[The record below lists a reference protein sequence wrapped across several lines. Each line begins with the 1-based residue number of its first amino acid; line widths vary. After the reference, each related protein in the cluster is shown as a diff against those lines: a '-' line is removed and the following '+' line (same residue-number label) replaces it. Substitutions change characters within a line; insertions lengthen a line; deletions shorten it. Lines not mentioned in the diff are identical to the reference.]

1 MNQIKIIL
9 ISMALALPMQ
19 MMAKKAVQD
28 NSYLLWYQAPA
39 KHWLEALPIGNSHL
53 GGMVYGGTLDE
64 DIQLNEETFWSGGPY
79 QNNSTKSLAS
89 LPKVRELIFNG
100 REQEAAALINQ
111 DFIPGPHGMRFL
123 PMANL
128 HIKMAGAMQAQEK
141 EMSSVVSQNQVERF
155 VRDLDLQKAIATTRF
170 VQNGVEYTRTTF
182 ASLADGVIV
191 CHIKSSKKGALAF
204 AMNLDAPFD
213 YQAQADGNHILLKVK
228 GQDQEGVQSAL
239 TAECVAEIVSVDG
252 KVSVQNGAQA
262 LGGKASVALQN
273 ATEATIIVNAAT
285 NFVNYHDVS
294 GNAAQRNAIYINK
307 VKDIPYA
314 QLEKRHVEAY
324 QKQFNTV
331 KLILPTD
338 DNAQLPTNQRLDQ
351 FNGSKDMA
359 MVALMFNYGR
369 YLLISS
375 SQPGGQAANLQGVW
389 NDNKKAPWD
398 GKYTININTEMN
410 YWPAEVTHLS
420 NNAQPLYSLI
430 KDLSETGAKTAREMY
445 GCRGWMAHH
454 NTDIWRI
461 AGPVDGAQWGMFPNG
476 GAWLSTHLW
485 QHYLYTGDKD
495 FLRQW
500 YPVLKG
506 AAEFYLD
513 YMQSL
518 PGTPWKVT
526 VPSVS
531 PEQGPKGKKTAVTAG
546 CTMDNQ
552 IAFDALSN
560 AIKASEVLGVD
571 EAERGQMKTL
581 LSQIPPMQI
590 GKYGQLQEWLI
601 DADDP
606 KNEHRHISHL
616 YGLYPSNLISPFS
629 HPELFRAAANTLRQ
643 RGDMATGWSL
653 GWKTNFWARM
663 LDGNHAFKIISNM
676 LKLLPV
682 SDNEWE
688 ASRPDGRTYPNL
700 FDAHP
705 PFQIDG
711 NFGVTA
717 GIAEMLVQSH
727 DGAVHLLPALP
738 DAWSD
743 GEVKGLCARGGFVVD
758 MKWQNKRL
766 SSAVIRST
774 IGGPLRI
781 RSYVPL
787 KAKGLRKAEGT
798 CKNPLLQSA
807 VVKEALV
814 QPCEDEGIKANIPQV
829 FEYDLETEAGHI
841 YRLK

>member
-1 MNQIKIIL
+1 MVL
-9 ISMALALPMQ
+9 AMALPMQ
-19 MMAKKAVQD
+19 MMAKKTVTD
-28 NSYLLWYQAPA
+28 NSCRLWYNAPA

-53 GGMVYGGTLDE
+53 GGMVYGGIQDE
-64 DIQLNEETFWSGGPY
+64 NIQLTEETFWSGGPHN
-79 QNNSTKSLAS
+79 NNSQKSLDN
-89 LPKVRELIFNG
+89 LPKVRDLIFNG
-100 REQEAAALINQ
+100 REEEAADIINK
-111 DFIPGPHGMRFL
+111 DFVVGPHGMRFL

-128 HIKMAGAMQAQEK
+128 HVKM
-141 EMSSVVSQNQVERF
+141 QNQGKAEHF
-155 VRDLDLQKAIATTRF
+155 VRELDLKRAITTTSF
-170 VQNGVEYTRTTF
+170 VFDDVRYTRTTF

-191 CHIKSSKKGALAF
+191 CHIKASKKGALNF
-204 AMNLDAPFD
+204 DVTLDSPFKH
-213 YQAQADGNHILLKVK
+213 QVQKTPHGIVLRVK
-228 GQDQEGVQSAL
+228 GQDQEGIKAAL
-239 TAECVAEIVSVDG
+239 TAECVADVKTDG
-252 KVSVQNGAQA
+252 
-262 LGGKASVALQN
+262 
-273 ATEATIIVNAAT
+273 TEATIIVSAAT

-294 GNAAQRNAIYINK
+294 GNAAQRNASYINK
-307 VKDIPYA
+307 VSALSFA

-331 KLILPTD
+331 KLCLPTD
-338 DNAQLPTNQRLDQ
+338 ANAQLPTDQRLDK
-351 FNGSKDMA
+351 FTGSKDMA

-389 NDNKKAPWD
+389 NNNKNAPWD
-398 GKYTININTEMN
+398 SKYTININTEMN
-410 YWPAEVTHLS
+410 YWPAEVTNLS
-420 NNAQPLYSLI
+420 QNAEPLFSLV
-430 KDLSETGAKTAREMY
+430 KDLSETGAKTASEMY
-445 GCRGWMAHH
+445 GCRGWVAHH

-461 AGPVDGAQWGMFPNG
+461 AGPVDGAYWGMFPNG

-485 QHYLYTGDKD
+485 QHYLYTGDKA

-513 YMQSL
+513 YMQPL
-518 PGTPWKVT
+518 PGTQWKVT

-531 PEQGPKGKKTAVTAG
+531 PEQGPMGKKTPVTAG

-560 AIKASEVLGVD
+560 AIHASEVLGLD

-616 YGLYPSNLISPFS
+616 YGLYPSNQISPFS
-629 HPELFRAAANTLRQ
+629 HPELFHAAANTLKQ

-682 SDNEWE
+682 SDNELKE
-688 ASRPDGRTYPNL
+688 KRPDGRTYPNL

-717 GIAEMLVQSH
+717 GIAEMLIQSH

-738 DAWSD
+738 DVWAD

-758 MKWQNKRL
+758 MKWQNKQL
-766 SSAVIRST
+766 VSAKIHSSL
-774 IGGPLRI
+774 GGTLRI

-787 KAKGLRKAEGT
+787 KGKGLRKAEGT
-798 CKNPLLQSA
+798 CANPLLQAA
-807 VVKEALV
+807 VIK
-814 QPCEDEGIKANIPQV
+814 QPMEQHRVDEGVKAHIPQV
-829 FEYDLETEAGHI
+829 FEYDLDTEAGKSYQI
-841 YRLK
+841 K

>member
-1 MNQIKIIL
+1 MNRKQIIL
-9 ISMALALPMQ
+9 GSMVLAMALPMQ
-19 MMAKKAVQD
+19 MMAKKTVTD
-28 NSYLLWYQAPA
+28 NSCRLWYNAPA

-53 GGMVYGGTLDE
+53 GGMVYGGIQDE
-64 DIQLNEETFWSGGPY
+64 NIQLTEETFWSGGPHN
-79 QNNSTKSLAS
+79 NNSQKSLDN
-89 LPKVRELIFNG
+89 LPKVRDLIFNG
-100 REQEAAALINQ
+100 REEEAADIINK
-111 DFIPGPHGMRFL
+111 DFVVGPHGMRFL

-128 HIKMAGAMQAQEK
+128 HVKM
-141 EMSSVVSQNQVERF
+141 QNLGKAEHF
-155 VRDLDLQKAIATTRF
+155 VRELDLKRAVTTTSF
-170 VQNGVEYTRTTF
+170 VLDDVRYTRTTF
-182 ASLADGVIV
+182 ASLADGVLV
-191 CHIKSSKKGALAF
+191 CHIKASKKGALNF
-204 AMNLDAPFD
+204 DVTLDSPFKH
-213 YQAQADGNHILLKVK
+213 QVQKTPHGIVLRVK
-228 GQDQEGVQSAL
+228 GQDQEGIKAAL
-239 TAECVAEIVSVDG
+239 TAECVADVKTDG
-252 KVSVQNGAQA
+252 
-262 LGGKASVALQN
+262 
-273 ATEATIIVNAAT
+273 TEATIIVSAAT

-294 GNAAQRNAIYINK
+294 GNAAQRNASYINN
-307 VKDIPYA
+307 VSAMSFA

-331 KLILPTD
+331 KLSLPAD
-338 DNAQLPTNQRLDQ
+338 ANAQLPTDQRLDK
-351 FNGSKDMA
+351 FTGSRDMA

-389 NDNKKAPWD
+389 NNNKNAPWD
-398 GKYTININTEMN
+398 SKYTININTEMN
-410 YWPAEVTHLS
+410 YWPAEVTNLS
-420 NNAQPLYSLI
+420 QNAEPLFSLV
-430 KDLSETGAKTAREMY
+430 KDLSETGAKTAKEMY

-476 GAWLSTHLW
+476 GDWLSTHLW
-485 QHYLYTGDKD
+485 QHYLYTGDKV

-513 YMQSL
+513 YMQPL
-518 PGTPWKVT
+518 PGTQWKVT

-531 PEQGPKGKKTAVTAG
+531 PEQGPMGKKTAVTAG

-552 IAFDALSN
+552 IAFDALNN
-560 AIKASEVLGVD
+560 AIHASEVLGVD
-571 EAERGQMKTL
+571 EAERRQMKTL

-616 YGLYPSNLISPFS
+616 YGLYPSNQISPFS
-629 HPELFRAAANTLRQ
+629 HPELFHAAANTLKQ

-717 GIAEMLVQSH
+717 GIAEMLIQSH

-738 DAWSD
+738 DVWAD

-758 MKWQNKRL
+758 MKWQNKQL
-766 SSAVIRST
+766 VSAKIHSS
-774 IGGPLRI
+774 IGGTLRV

-787 KAKGLRKAEGT
+787 KGKGLRKAEGT
-798 CKNPLLQSA
+798 CANPLLQAA
-807 VVKEALV
+807 VIK
-814 QPCEDEGIKANIPQV
+814 QPMEQHRVDEGVKAHIPQV
-829 FEYDLETEAGHI
+829 FEYDLDTEAGKSYQI
-841 YRLK
+841 K

>member
-1 MNQIKIIL
+1 MINPRTIML
-9 ISMALALPMQ
+9 GAMALSLALPMQ

-28 NSYLLWYQAPA
+28 NSCRLWYQAPA

-64 DIQLNEETFWSGGPY
+64 NIQLNEETFWSGGPY

-100 REQEAAALINQ
+100 REEEAAALINQ

-128 HIKMAGAMQAQEK
+128 HIKMSVSSNPVEK
-141 EMSSVVSQNQVERF
+141 Y
-155 VRDLDLQKAIATTRF
+155 VRDLDLQKAVATTRF

-213 YQAQADGNHILLKVK
+213 YQAQAHGNHILLTVK
-228 GQDQEGVQSAL
+228 GQDQEGIPSAL

-252 KVSVQNGAQA
+252 KVSVLNGSQA
-262 LGGKASVALQN
+262 LGGKASVALQD
-273 ATEATIIVNAAT
+273 ATEATIIVSAAT

-294 GNAAQRNAIYINK
+294 GNAAQRNAEYMNK
-307 VKDIPYA
+307 VRDLSYA

-324 QKQFNTV
+324 QKQFDTV
-331 KLILPTD
+331 KLSLSTDVNSQLPTD
-338 DNAQLPTNQRLDQ
+338 QRLDL

-389 NDNKKAPWD
+389 NDNKNAPWD

-485 QHYLYTGDKD
+485 QHYLYTGDKV
-495 FLRQW
+495 FLCQW
-500 YPVLKG
+500 YPVLRG

-513 YMQSL
+513 YMQPL
-518 PGTPWKVT
+518 PGTQWKVT

-531 PEQGPKGKKTAVTAG
+531 PEQGPMGKKTAVTAG

-560 AIKASEVLGVD
+560 AIHASEVLGVD

-616 YGLYPSNLISPFS
+616 YGLYPSNQISPFS
-629 HPELFRAAANTLRQ
+629 HPELFRAAANTLKQ

-717 GIAEMLVQSH
+717 GIAEMLIQSH

-738 DAWSD
+738 DAWKD

-758 MKWQNKRL
+758 MKWQNKQL
-766 SSAVIRST
+766 VSAKIRST
-774 IGGPLRI
+774 IGGTIRI

-787 KAKGLRKAEGT
+787 KGKGLRKAEGT
-798 CKNPLLQSA
+798 CTNPLLQAA
-807 VVKEALV
+807 VIK
-814 QPCEDEGIKANIPQV
+814 QPMEQHRVDEGVKANIPMV
-829 FEYDLETEAGHI
+829 YEYDLETEPGKTYTI
-841 YRLK
+841 R

>member
-1 MNQIKIIL
+1 MNGKQIIL
-9 ISMALALPMQ
+9 GSMVLAMALPMQ
-19 MMAKKAVQD
+19 MMAKKTVTD
-28 NSYLLWYQAPA
+28 NSCRLWYNAPA

-53 GGMVYGGTLDE
+53 GGMVYGGIQDE
-64 DIQLNEETFWSGGPY
+64 NIQLTEETFWSGGPHD
-79 QNNSTKSLAS
+79 NNSQKSLAS

-100 REQEAAALINQ
+100 RENEASDIINK
-111 DFIPGPHGMRFL
+111 DFVVGPHGMRFL

-128 HIKMAGAMQAQEK
+128 HIRM
-141 EMSSVVSQNQVERF
+141 QNQGKAELFERE
-155 VRDLDLQKAIATTRF
+155 LDLKRAVTTTSF
-170 VQNGVEYTRTTF
+170 VLDDVRYTRTTF

-191 CHIKSSKKGALAF
+191 CHIKASKKGALKF
-204 AMNLDAPFD
+204 DVTLDSPFKH
-213 YQAQADGNHILLKVK
+213 QVQKTPHGIVLRVK
-228 GQDQEGVQSAL
+228 GQDQEGIKAAL
-239 TAECVAEIVSVDG
+239 TAECVADVKTDG
-252 KVSVQNGAQA
+252 
-262 LGGKASVALQN
+262 
-273 ATEATIIVNAAT
+273 TEATIIVSAAT

-294 GNAAQRNAIYINK
+294 GNAAQRNASYINK
-307 VKDIPYA
+307 VSAMSFA

-331 KLILPTD
+331 KLSLPAD
-338 DNAQLPTNQRLDQ
+338 ANAQLPTDQRLDK
-351 FNGSKDMA
+351 FTGSKDMA

-389 NDNKKAPWD
+389 NDNKNAPWD
-398 GKYTININTEMN
+398 SKYTININTEMN
-410 YWPAEVTHLS
+410 YWPAEVTNLS
-420 NNAQPLYSLI
+420 QNAEPLFSLV
-430 KDLSETGAKTAREMY
+430 KDLSETGAKTASEMY

-461 AGPVDGAQWGMFPNG
+461 AGPVDGAFWGMFPNG

-485 QHYLYTGDKD
+485 QHYLYTGDKA

-513 YMQSL
+513 YMQPL
-518 PGTPWKVT
+518 PGTQWKVT

-531 PEQGPKGKKTAVTAG
+531 PEQGPAGKKTSVTAG

-560 AIKASEVLGVD
+560 AIHASEVLGLD

-616 YGLYPSNLISPFS
+616 YGLYPSNQISPFS
-629 HPELFRAAANTLRQ
+629 HPELFHAAANTLKQ

-717 GIAEMLVQSH
+717 GIAEMLIQSH

-738 DAWSD
+738 DAWKD
-743 GEVKGLCARGGFVVD
+743 GNVTGLCARGGFVVD
-758 MKWQNKRL
+758 MKWQNKQLVSARIH
-766 SSAVIRST
+766 SS
-774 IGGPLRI
+774 IGGTLRI

-787 KAKGLRKAEGT
+787 KGKGLRKAEGT
-798 CKNPLLQSA
+798 CTNPLLQSA
-807 VVKEALV
+807 VVKKPMEQHRV
-814 QPCEDEGIKANIPQV
+814 DEGVKAHIPQV
-829 FEYDLETEAGHI
+829 FEYDLDTEAGKSYQI
-841 YRLK
+841 K

>member
-1 MNQIKIIL
+1 MNRKQIIL
-9 ISMALALPMQ
+9 GSMVLAMALPMQ
-19 MMAKKAVQD
+19 MMAKKTVTD
-28 NSYLLWYQAPA
+28 NSCRLWYNAPA

-53 GGMVYGGTLDE
+53 GGMVYGGIQDE
-64 DIQLNEETFWSGGPY
+64 NIQLTEETFWSGGPHN
-79 QNNSTKSLAS
+79 NNSQKSLDN
-89 LPKVRELIFNG
+89 LPKVRDLIFNG
-100 REQEAAALINQ
+100 REEEAADIINK
-111 DFIPGPHGMRFL
+111 DFVVGPHGMRFL

-128 HIKMAGAMQAQEK
+128 HVKM
-141 EMSSVVSQNQVERF
+141 QNQGKAEHF
-155 VRDLDLQKAIATTRF
+155 VRELDLKRAITTTSF
-170 VQNGVEYTRTTF
+170 VLDDVRYTRTTF

-191 CHIKSSKKGALAF
+191 CHIKASKKGALNF
-204 AMNLDAPFD
+204 DVTLDSPFKH
-213 YQAQADGNHILLKVK
+213 QVQKTPHGIVLRVK
-228 GQDQEGVQSAL
+228 GQDQEGIKAAL
-239 TAECVAEIVSVDG
+239 TAECVADLRTDG
-252 KVSVQNGAQA
+252 
-262 LGGKASVALQN
+262 
-273 ATEATIIVNAAT
+273 TEATIIVSAAT

-294 GNAAQRNAIYINK
+294 GNAAQRNASYINK
-307 VKDIPYA
+307 VSALSFA

-331 KLILPTD
+331 KLCLPTD
-338 DNAQLPTNQRLDQ
+338 ANAQLPTDQRLDK
-351 FNGSKDMA
+351 FTGSKDMA

-389 NDNKKAPWD
+389 NNNKNAPWD
-398 GKYTININTEMN
+398 SKYTININTEMN
-410 YWPAEVTHLS
+410 YWPAEVTNLS
-420 NNAQPLYSLI
+420 QNAEPLFSLV
-430 KDLSETGAKTAREMY
+430 KDLSETGAKTASEMY

-461 AGPVDGAQWGMFPNG
+461 AGPVDGAFWGMFPNG

-485 QHYLYTGDKD
+485 QHYLYTGDKA

-513 YMQSL
+513 YMQPL
-518 PGTPWKVT
+518 PGTQWKVT

-531 PEQGPKGKKTAVTAG
+531 PEQGPAGKKTSVTAG

-560 AIKASEVLGVD
+560 AIHASEVLGLD

-616 YGLYPSNLISPFS
+616 YGLYPSNQISPFS
-629 HPELFRAAANTLRQ
+629 HPELFHAAANTLKL

-676 LKLLPV
+676 LRLLP
-682 SDNEWE
+682 SDAHVKEY
-688 ASRPDGRTYPNL
+688 PDGRTYPNL

-717 GIAEMLVQSH
+717 GIAEMLLQSH

-738 DAWSD
+738 DAWKD
-743 GEVKGLCARGGFVVD
+743 GDVKGLCARGGFVVD
-758 MKWQNKRL
+758 MKWQNKQL
-766 SSAVIRST
+766 VSAKIHSS
-774 IGGPLRI
+774 IGGTLRI

-787 KAKGLRKAEGT
+787 KGKGLRKAEGT
-798 CKNPLLQSA
+798 CTNPLLQAA
-807 VVKEALV
+807 VIKQPMEQHRVDKGVKAH
-814 QPCEDEGIKANIPQV
+814 IPQV
-829 FEYDLETEAGHI
+829 FEYDLDTEAGKSYQI
-841 YRLK
+841 K

>member
-1 MNQIKIIL
+1 MNRKQIIL
-9 ISMALALPMQ
+9 GSMVLAMALPMQ
-19 MMAKKAVQD
+19 MMAKKTVTD
-28 NSYLLWYQAPA
+28 NACRLWYNAPA

-53 GGMVYGGTLDE
+53 GGMVYGGIQDE
-64 DIQLNEETFWSGGPY
+64 NIQLTEETFWSGGPHD
-79 QNNSTKSLAS
+79 NNSQKSLAS

-100 REQEAAALINQ
+100 RENEASDIINK
-111 DFIPGPHGMRFL
+111 DFVVGPHGMRFL

-128 HIKMAGAMQAQEK
+128 HIRM
-141 EMSSVVSQNQVERF
+141 QNQGKAELFERE
-155 VRDLDLQKAIATTRF
+155 LDLKRAVTTTSF
-170 VQNGVEYTRTTF
+170 VLDDVRYTRTTF

-191 CHIKSSKKGALAF
+191 CHIKASKKGALKF
-204 AMNLDAPFD
+204 DVTLDSPFKH
-213 YQAQADGNHILLKVK
+213 QVQKTPHGIVLRVK
-228 GQDQEGVQSAL
+228 GQDQEGIKAAL
-239 TAECVAEIVSVDG
+239 TAECVADVKTDG
-252 KVSVQNGAQA
+252 
-262 LGGKASVALQN
+262 
-273 ATEATIIVNAAT
+273 TEATIIVSAAT

-294 GNAAQRNAIYINK
+294 GNAAQRNASYINK
-307 VKDIPYA
+307 VSAMGFA

-331 KLILPTD
+331 KLSLPAD
-338 DNAQLPTNQRLDQ
+338 ANAQLPTDQRLDQ
-351 FNGSKDMA
+351 FTGSKDMA

-389 NDNKKAPWD
+389 NDNKNAPWD
-398 GKYTININTEMN
+398 SKYTININTEMN
-410 YWPAEVTHLS
+410 YWPAEVTNLS
-420 NNAQPLYSLI
+420 QNAEPLFSLV
-430 KDLSETGAKTAREMY
+430 KDLSETGAKTASEMY

-461 AGPVDGAQWGMFPNG
+461 AGPVDGAFWGMFPNG

-485 QHYLYTGDKD
+485 QHYLYTGDKA

-513 YMQSL
+513 YMQPL
-518 PGTPWKVT
+518 PGTQWKVT

-531 PEQGPKGKKTAVTAG
+531 PEQGPAGKKTSVTAG

-560 AIKASEVLGVD
+560 AIHASEVLGLD

-616 YGLYPSNLISPFS
+616 YGLYPSNQISPFS
-629 HPELFRAAANTLRQ
+629 HPELFHAAANTLKQ

-717 GIAEMLVQSH
+717 GIAEMLIQSH

-738 DAWSD
+738 DAWKD
-743 GEVKGLCARGGFVVD
+743 GNVTGLCARGGFVVD
-758 MKWQNKRL
+758 MKWQNKQLVSARIH
-766 SSAVIRST
+766 SS
-774 IGGPLRI
+774 IGGTLRI

-787 KAKGLRKAEGT
+787 KGKGLRKAEGT
-798 CKNPLLQSA
+798 CANPLLQAA
-807 VVKEALV
+807 VIK
-814 QPCEDEGIKANIPQV
+814 QPMEQHCVDEGVKAHIPQV
-829 FEYDLETEAGHI
+829 FEYDLDTEAGKSYQI
-841 YRLK
+841 K

>member
-1 MNQIKIIL
+1 
-9 ISMALALPMQ
+9 
-19 MMAKKAVQD
+19 
-28 NSYLLWYQAPA
+28 
-39 KHWLEALPIGNSHL
+39 
-53 GGMVYGGTLDE
+53 MVYGGIQDE
-64 DIQLNEETFWSGGPY
+64 NIQLTEETFWSGGPHN
-79 QNNSTKSLAS
+79 NNSQKSLDS

-100 REQEAAALINQ
+100 REYEAARIINR
-111 DFIPGPHGMRFL
+111 DFVVGPHGMRFL

-128 HIKMAGAMQAQEK
+128 HIRM
-141 EMSSVVSQNQVERF
+141 QNQGKAELFERE
-155 VRDLDLQKAIATTRF
+155 LDLKRAVTTTSF
-170 VQNGVEYTRTTF
+170 VLDDVRYTRTTF

-191 CHIKSSKKGALAF
+191 CHIKASKKGALKF
-204 AMNLDAPFD
+204 DVTLDSPFEH
-213 YQAQADGNHILLKVK
+213 QVQKTPHGIVLRVK
-228 GQDQEGVQSAL
+228 GQDQEGIKAAL
-239 TAECVAEIVSVDG
+239 TAECVADVKTDG
-252 KVSVQNGAQA
+252 
-262 LGGKASVALQN
+262 
-273 ATEATIIVNAAT
+273 TEATIIVSAAT

-294 GNAAQRNAIYINK
+294 GNAAQRNASYINK
-307 VKDIPYA
+307 VSDLSFA

-331 KLILPTD
+331 KLSLPTD
-338 DNAQLPTNQRLDQ
+338 ANAQLPTDQRLDQ
-351 FNGSKDMA
+351 FTGSKDMA

-389 NDNKKAPWD
+389 NDNRNAPWD
-398 GKYTININTEMN
+398 SKYTININTEMN
-410 YWPAEVTHLS
+410 YWPAEVTNLS
-420 NNAQPLYSLI
+420 QNAEPLFSLV
-430 KDLSETGAKTAREMY
+430 KDLSETGAKTASEMY
-445 GCRGWMAHH
+445 GCRGWVAHH

-461 AGPVDGAQWGMFPNG
+461 AGPVDGAYWGMFPNG

-485 QHYLYTGDKD
+485 QHYLYTGDKA

-513 YMQSL
+513 YMQPL
-518 PGTPWKVT
+518 PGTQWKVT

-531 PEQGPKGKKTAVTAG
+531 PEQGPMGKKTPVTAG

-560 AIKASEVLGVD
+560 AIHASEVLGLD

-616 YGLYPSNLISPFS
+616 YGLYPSNQISPFS
-629 HPELFRAAANTLRQ
+629 HPELFHAAANTLKQ

-682 SDNEWE
+682 SDNELKE
-688 ASRPDGRTYPNL
+688 KRPDGRTYPNL

-717 GIAEMLVQSH
+717 GIAEMLIQSH

-738 DAWSD
+738 DVWAD

-758 MKWQNKRL
+758 MMWQNKQL
-766 SSAVIRST
+766 VSAKIHSSL
-774 IGGPLRI
+774 GGPLRI

-787 KAKGLRKAEGT
+787 KGKGLRKAEGT
-798 CKNPLLQSA
+798 CANPLLQAA
-807 VVKEALV
+807 VIK
-814 QPCEDEGIKANIPQV
+814 QPMEQHRVDEGVKAHIPQV
-829 FEYDLETEAGHI
+829 FEYDLDTEAGKSYQI
-841 YRLK
+841 K

>member
-1 MNQIKIIL
+1 MINPRTIML
-9 ISMALALPMQ
+9 GAMALSLALPMQ

-28 NSYLLWYQAPA
+28 NSCRLWYQAPA

-53 GGMVYGGTLDE
+53 GGMVYGGSLDE
-64 DIQLNEETFWSGGPY
+64 NIQLNEETFWSGGPY

-100 REQEAAALINQ
+100 REEEAAALINQ

-128 HIKMAGAMQAQEK
+128 HIKMSVSSNPVEK
-141 EMSSVVSQNQVERF
+141 Y
-155 VRDLDLQKAIATTRF
+155 VRDLDLQKAVATTRF

-213 YQAQADGNHILLKVK
+213 YQAQADGNHILLTVK
-228 GQDQEGVQSAL
+228 GQDQEGIPSAL

-252 KVSVQNGAQA
+252 KVSVLNGSQA
-262 LGGKASVALQN
+262 LGGKASVALQD
-273 ATEATIIVNAAT
+273 ATEATIIVSAAT

-294 GNAAQRNAIYINK
+294 GNAAQRNAEYMNK
-307 VKDIPYA
+307 VRDLSYA

-324 QKQFNTV
+324 QKQFDTV
-331 KLILPTD
+331 KLSLPTD
-338 DNAQLPTNQRLDQ
+338 VNSQLPTDQRLDL

-375 SQPGGQAANLQGVW
+375 SQPGAQAANLQGVW
-389 NDNKKAPWD
+389 NDNKNAPWD

-485 QHYLYTGDKD
+485 QHYLYTGDKV

-500 YPVLKG
+500 YPVLRG

-513 YMQSL
+513 YMQPL
-518 PGTPWKVT
+518 PGTQWKVT

-531 PEQGPKGKKTAVTAG
+531 PEQGPMGKKTAVTAG

-560 AIKASEVLGVD
+560 AIHASKVLGVD

-616 YGLYPSNLISPFS
+616 YGLYPSNQISPFS
-629 HPELFRAAANTLRQ
+629 HPELFRAAANTLKQ

-682 SDNEWE
+682 SNNEWE

-717 GIAEMLVQSH
+717 GIAEMLIQSH

-738 DAWSD
+738 DAWKD

-758 MKWQNKRL
+758 MKWQNKQL
-766 SSAVIRST
+766 VSAKIRST
-774 IGGPLRI
+774 IGGTIRI

-787 KAKGLRKAEGT
+787 KGKGLRKAEGT
-798 CKNPLLQSA
+798 CTNPLLQAA
-807 VVKEALV
+807 VIK
-814 QPCEDEGIKANIPQV
+814 QPMEQHRVDEGVKANIPMV
-829 FEYDLETEAGHI
+829 YEYDLETEPGKTYTI
-841 YRLK
+841 R

>member
-1 MNQIKIIL
+1 MNRKQIIL
-9 ISMALALPMQ
+9 GSMVLAMALPMQ
-19 MMAKKAVQD
+19 MMAKKTVTD
-28 NSYLLWYQAPA
+28 NSCRLWYNAPA

-53 GGMVYGGTLDE
+53 GGMVYGGIQDE
-64 DIQLNEETFWSGGPY
+64 NIQLTEETFWSGGPHN
-79 QNNSTKSLAS
+79 NNSQKSLDN
-89 LPKVRELIFNG
+89 LPKVRDLIFNG
-100 REQEAAALINQ
+100 REEEAADIINK
-111 DFIPGPHGMRFL
+111 DFVVGPHGMRFL

-128 HIKMAGAMQAQEK
+128 HVKM
-141 EMSSVVSQNQVERF
+141 QNQGKAEHF
-155 VRDLDLQKAIATTRF
+155 VRELDLKRAITTTSF
-170 VQNGVEYTRTTF
+170 VLDDVRYTRTTF

-191 CHIKSSKKGALAF
+191 CHIKASKKGALNF
-204 AMNLDAPFD
+204 DVTLDSPFKH
-213 YQAQADGNHILLKVK
+213 QVQKTPHGVVLRVK
-228 GQDQEGVQSAL
+228 GQDQEGIKAAL
-239 TAECVAEIVSVDG
+239 TAECVADVKTDG
-252 KVSVQNGAQA
+252 
-262 LGGKASVALQN
+262 
-273 ATEATIIVNAAT
+273 TEATIIVSAAT

-294 GNAAQRNAIYINK
+294 GNAAQRNASYINK
-307 VKDIPYA
+307 VSALSYA

-331 KLILPTD
+331 KLCLPTD
-338 DNAQLPTNQRLDQ
+338 ANAQLPTDQRLDK
-351 FNGSKDMA
+351 FTGSKDMA

-389 NDNKKAPWD
+389 NNNKNAPWD
-398 GKYTININTEMN
+398 SKYTININTEMN
-410 YWPAEVTHLS
+410 YWPAEVTNLS
-420 NNAQPLYSLI
+420 QNAEPLFSLV
-430 KDLSETGAKTAREMY
+430 KDLSETGAKTAKEMY

-485 QHYLYTGDKD
+485 QHYLYTGDKV

-513 YMQSL
+513 YMQPL
-518 PGTPWKVT
+518 PGTQWKVT

-531 PEQGPKGKKTAVTAG
+531 PEQGPMGKKTAVTAG

-552 IAFDALSN
+552 IAFDALNN
-560 AIKASEVLGVD
+560 AIHASEVLGVD
-571 EAERGQMKTL
+571 EAERRQMKTL

-616 YGLYPSNLISPFS
+616 YGLYPSNQISPFS
-629 HPELFRAAANTLRQ
+629 HPELFHAAANTLKQ

-717 GIAEMLVQSH
+717 GIAEMLIQSH

-738 DAWSD
+738 DVWAD

-758 MKWQNKRL
+758 MKWQNKQL
-766 SSAVIRST
+766 VSAKIHSS
-774 IGGPLRI
+774 IGGTLRV

-787 KAKGLRKAEGT
+787 KGKGLRKAEGT
-798 CKNPLLQSA
+798 CANPLLQAA
-807 VVKEALV
+807 VIK
-814 QPCEDEGIKANIPQV
+814 QPMEQHRVDEGVKAHIPQV
-829 FEYDLETEAGHI
+829 FEYDLDTEAGKSYQI
-841 YRLK
+841 K

>member
-1 MNQIKIIL
+1 MNRKQIIL
-9 ISMALALPMQ
+9 GSMVLAMALPMQ
-19 MMAKKAVQD
+19 MMAKKTVTD
-28 NSYLLWYQAPA
+28 NACRLWYNAPA

-53 GGMVYGGTLDE
+53 GGMVYGGIQDE
-64 DIQLNEETFWSGGPY
+64 NIQLTEETFWSGGPHD
-79 QNNSTKSLAS
+79 NNSQKSLAS

-100 REQEAAALINQ
+100 RENEASDIINK
-111 DFIPGPHGMRFL
+111 DFVVGPHGMRFL

-128 HIKMAGAMQAQEK
+128 HIRM
-141 EMSSVVSQNQVERF
+141 QNQGKAELFERE
-155 VRDLDLQKAIATTRF
+155 LDLKRAVTTTSF
-170 VQNGVEYTRTTF
+170 VLDDVRYTRTTF

-191 CHIKSSKKGALAF
+191 CHIKASKKGALKF
-204 AMNLDAPFD
+204 DVTLDSPFKH
-213 YQAQADGNHILLKVK
+213 QVQKTPHGIVLRVK
-228 GQDQEGVQSAL
+228 GQDQEGIKAAL
-239 TAECVAEIVSVDG
+239 TAECVADVKTDG
-252 KVSVQNGAQA
+252 
-262 LGGKASVALQN
+262 
-273 ATEATIIVNAAT
+273 TEATIIVSAAT

-294 GNAAQRNAIYINK
+294 GNAAQRNASYINK
-307 VKDIPYA
+307 VSAMGFA

-331 KLILPTD
+331 KLSLPAD
-338 DNAQLPTNQRLDQ
+338 ANAQLPTDQRLDQ
-351 FNGSKDMA
+351 FTGSKDMA

-389 NDNKKAPWD
+389 NDNKNAPWD
-398 GKYTININTEMN
+398 SKYTININTEMN
-410 YWPAEVTHLS
+410 YWPAEVTNLS
-420 NNAQPLYSLI
+420 QNAEPLFSLV
-430 KDLSETGAKTAREMY
+430 KDLSETGAKTASEMY

-461 AGPVDGAQWGMFPNG
+461 AGPVDGAFWGMFPNG

-485 QHYLYTGDKD
+485 QHYLYTGDKA

-513 YMQSL
+513 YMQPL
-518 PGTPWKVT
+518 PGTQWKVT

-531 PEQGPKGKKTAVTAG
+531 PEQGPAGKKTSVTAG

-560 AIKASEVLGVD
+560 AIHASEVLGLD

-616 YGLYPSNLISPFS
+616 YGLYPSNQISPFS
-629 HPELFRAAANTLRQ
+629 HPELFHAAANTLKQ

-717 GIAEMLVQSH
+717 GIAEMLIQSH

-738 DAWSD
+738 DAWKD
-743 GEVKGLCARGGFVVD
+743 GNVTGLCARGGFVVD
-758 MKWQNKRL
+758 MKWQNKQLVSARIH
-766 SSAVIRST
+766 SS
-774 IGGPLRI
+774 IGGTLRI

-787 KAKGLRKAEGT
+787 KGKGLRKAEGT
-798 CKNPLLQSA
+798 CANPLLQAA
-807 VVKEALV
+807 VIK
-814 QPCEDEGIKANIPQV
+814 QPMEQHRVDEGVKAHIPQV
-829 FEYDLETEAGHI
+829 FEYDLDTEAGKSYQI
-841 YRLK
+841 K

>member
-1 MNQIKIIL
+1 MINPRTIML
-9 ISMALALPMQ
+9 GAMALSLALPMQ

-28 NSYLLWYQAPA
+28 NSCRLWYQAPA

-64 DIQLNEETFWSGGPY
+64 NIQLNEETFWSGGPY

-100 REQEAAALINQ
+100 REEEAAALINQ

-128 HIKMAGAMQAQEK
+128 HIKMSVSSNPVEK
-141 EMSSVVSQNQVERF
+141 Y
-155 VRDLDLQKAIATTRF
+155 VRDLDLQKAVATTRF

-213 YQAQADGNHILLKVK
+213 YQAQAHGNHILLTVK
-228 GQDQEGVQSAL
+228 GQDQEGIPSAL

-252 KVSVQNGAQA
+252 KVSVLNGSQA
-262 LGGKASVALQN
+262 LGGKASVALQD
-273 ATEATIIVNAAT
+273 ATEATIIVSAAT

-294 GNAAQRNAIYINK
+294 GNAAQRNAEYMNK
-307 VKDIPYA
+307 VRDLSYA

-324 QKQFNTV
+324 QKQFDTV
-331 KLILPTD
+331 KLSLPTD
-338 DNAQLPTNQRLDQ
+338 VNSQLPTDQRLDL

-375 SQPGGQAANLQGVW
+375 SQPGAQAANLQGVW
-389 NDNKKAPWD
+389 NDNKNAPWD

-485 QHYLYTGDKD
+485 QHYLYTGDKV

-500 YPVLKG
+500 YPVLRG

-513 YMQSL
+513 YMQPL
-518 PGTPWKVT
+518 PGTQWKVT

-531 PEQGPKGKKTAVTAG
+531 PEQGPMGKKTAVTAG

-560 AIKASEVLGVD
+560 AIHASEVLGVD

-616 YGLYPSNLISPFS
+616 YGLYPSNQISPFS
-629 HPELFRAAANTLRQ
+629 HPELFRAAANTLKQ

-717 GIAEMLVQSH
+717 GIAEMLIQSH

-738 DAWSD
+738 DAWKD

-758 MKWQNKRL
+758 MKWQNKQL
-766 SSAVIRST
+766 VSAKIRST
-774 IGGPLRI
+774 IGGTIRI

-787 KAKGLRKAEGT
+787 KGKGLRKAEGT
-798 CKNPLLQSA
+798 CTNPLLQAA
-807 VVKEALV
+807 VIK
-814 QPCEDEGIKANIPQV
+814 QPMEQHRVDEGVKANIPMV
-829 FEYDLETEAGHI
+829 YEYDLETEPGKTYTI
-841 YRLK
+841 R